1 MMRKNLLLLAG
12 TCSLLAACAVP
23 PVVAPLSDSQLE
35 AMSCKQIGR
44 ESDKLNL
51 MVDQL
56 RGSDAL
62 FGPDESQKQSSI
74 SAAQFRLQQ
83 LRTQSVK
90 KLCTFG

>member
-1 MMRKNLLLLAG
+1 MRKTLLLLAG
-12 TCSLLAACAVP
+12 SCSLLAACAAP
-23 PVVAPLSDSQLE
+23 PVVAPLTESQLQS
-35 AMSCKQIGR
+35 MSCRQIGR

-51 MVDQL
+51 RVDQL
-56 RGSDAL
+56 RGHDAL
-62 FGPDESQKQSSI
+62 FGPDESQKQAAI